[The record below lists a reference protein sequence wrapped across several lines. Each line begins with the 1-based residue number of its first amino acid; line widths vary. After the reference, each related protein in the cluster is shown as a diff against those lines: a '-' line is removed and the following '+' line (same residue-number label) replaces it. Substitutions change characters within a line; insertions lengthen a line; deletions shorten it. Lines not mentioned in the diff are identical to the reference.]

1 MKTITKKYKVYNY
14 LYSDEYAR
22 ETSEANDYTYLK
34 NGKMCNV

>member
-1 MKTITKKYKVYNY
+1 MKKDMACFELNQVMN
-14 LYSDEYAR
+14 EGEAR